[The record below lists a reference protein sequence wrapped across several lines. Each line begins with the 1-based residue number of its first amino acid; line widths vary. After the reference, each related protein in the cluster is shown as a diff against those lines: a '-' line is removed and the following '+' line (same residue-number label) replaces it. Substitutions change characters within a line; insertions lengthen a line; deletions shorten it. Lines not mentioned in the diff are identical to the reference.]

1 MSPATRI
8 DPYLSGNFLVN
19 IEGVTTSAFSEALGL
34 DAAIDVV
41 DYRTGDQKENS
52 AQKLPGLNRYADV
65 TLKRG
70 LTQDLSLWN
79 WINSVL
85 QGTVLRTTVV
95 ITLLDQSDNP
105 VLSWKLTNAW
115 PCRWTGPALVANSS
129 EVAFESLE
137 ICHEGLEIL

>member
-85 QGTVLRTTVV
+85 PGGHHSARSERQSRVELEVDKCV
-95 ITLLDQSDNP
+95 AVPLD
-105 VLSWKLTNAW
+105 
-115 PCRWTGPALVANSS
+115 GPRAGCQLQRSGV
-129 EVAFESLE
+129 
-137 ICHEGLEIL
+137 